1 MTVLVT
7 TVDGVFSLSGD
18 VPELVLAHLCSVYG
32 DSSIEIVDASGQ
44 SPADSLRAMR
54 KLAGLSQ
61 RGTTKQ
67 MVSNLERGERAISRK
82 MAYRLALVFGT
93 VPGRFV

>member
-32 DSSIEIVDASGQ
+32 DSSVEIIDEYSQA
-44 SPADSLRAMR
+44 RAPVR
-54 KLAGLSQ
+54 CRLST
-61 RGTTKQ
+61 GAEITLSTT
-67 MVSNLERGERAISRK
+67 
-82 MAYRLALVFGT
+82 
-93 VPGRFV
+93 

>member
-18 VPELVLAHLCSVYG
+18 VPELVLAQLRSVYG

-61 RGTTKQ
+61 SELARQLGTTK
-67 MVSNLERGERAISRK
+67 
-82 MAYRLALVFGT
+82 
-93 VPGRFV
+93 